1 MWQDNNQIV
10 EQAVSPELSA
20 GEKIL
25 WCGQARG
32 GLQFNPINVMTLPI
46 GVIWLLIGII
56 FGIILKRPSYVAQ
69 QSSFDQFT
77 ASLFLITCFLVALFC
92 IFGVFFA
99 DMFWRKHTYYAVTNK
114 RVMLVTKWFSS
125 KVQSLALPQLPMK
138 LTTKADGSGNI
149 VFGSTG
155 AGGFIWSRAGRI
167 RIFTMPCSFAGI
179 DDAQRVYDII
189 LSAQLQLGKQQ

>member
-1 MWQDNNQIV
+1 MWQDNNQIAG
-10 EQAVSPELSA
+10 QAVSPELSA

-46 GVIWLLIGII
+46 GVVWLLIGFV
-56 FGIILKRPSYVAQ
+56 FGIVTKQPSYAAQ

-77 ASLFLITCFLVALFC
+77 AGMFLIACFLVALFC
-92 IFGVFFA
+92 IFGVFFV
-99 DMFWRKHTYYAVTNK
+99 DMFWREHTYYAVTNK

-155 AGGFIWSRAGRI
+155 AGGFTWNRAGRT
-167 RIFTMPCSFAGI
+167 RIFTVPPSFARI
-179 DDAQRVYDII
+179 DDAQKVYDII
-189 LSAQLQLGKQQ
+189 WSAQQQLDKQQ